1 MRQRLGTGDYKQ
13 LTHDQQQ
20 NADLDKTESRGNQE
34 EKQLVSNTCN
44 IHHTLKIQVYLGAVD
59 NSKGKKLDIKLIKII
74 PAGEF

>member
-44 IHHTLKIQVYLGAVD
+44 MHHTLKIQVYLGAVD
-59 NSKGKKLDIKLIKII
+59 NSKGAK
-74 PAGEF
+74 A